1 MSKVA
6 DTYYLDKTY
15 NYHNAVIRVYRPIL
29 TEEERTR
36 RMEVIKD
43 AARRLLMSLE
53 REQYG
58 ENSLI

>member
-15 NYHNAVIRVYRPIL
+15 NYPNAVIRVYRPIL

>member
-1 MSKVA
+1 MSKVK

-15 NYHNAVIRVYRPIL
+15 SYPNAVIRVYRPIL
-29 TEEERTR
+29 TEEERAR

-53 REQYG
+53 GEQYG